1 MYLEPCAHTPR
12 PHSKISQTKTITY
25 SRLMVFLF
33 SSMSMAT
40 FFCFFFIS
48 SPASARP
55 LQHKTNLSNFR
66 ILRTV
71 TPLLSVPFDEGP
83 GINSRDFD
91 GIENIRR
98 GGKLQENSAKRRRI
112 VRVFR
117 GLWLFG
123 DFCFCVGWQF
133 VECAL
138 SEMCVVRNS
147 IVWNLCWLFGKFVV
161 ELC

>member
-1 MYLEPCAHTPR
+1 MYISKEIHIKIIVYIIIELQSSIKTDTFNKTKPPTKLCPCTSNLAPIHLDPIRKYHKPKRSLT
-12 PHSKISQTKTITY
+12 QDGW
-25 SRLMVFLF
+25 
-33 SSMSMAT
+33 SSFFPVCRWPL

-48 SPASARP
+48 SPAFARP

-98 GGKLQENSAKRRRI
+98 GGKLHENSAKRRRI

-117 GLWLFG
+117 GL
-123 DFCFCVGWQF
+123 
-133 VECAL
+133 
-138 SEMCVVRNS
+138 
-147 IVWNLCWLFGKFVV
+147 
-161 ELC
+161 